1 MEYKTWKRKEELN
14 DARRVLIDYLRIK
27 SIEQDWHG
35 VQDAA
40 SDLRDIDSEMK
51 GLRAINDNG

>member
-1 MEYKTWKRKEELN
+1 MSEREERIDFLICR
-14 DARRVLIDYLRIK
+14 AEAVLIDMKFKITEK
-27 SIEQDWHG
+27 DWHG

-51 GLRAINDNG
+51 GLRLIE